1 MPVYLT
7 SAFVLWRGSAL
18 LTRPR
23 EMPMY
28 HHFLNNMPDEIP
40 IEALISDAQALYR
53 FVLSCSST
61 LFFGCL
67 TYFNRVKMLYDKFL
81 HFIFVYCV
89 INKFSHLKLH
99 KKLLQNDATSDTT
112 WVVI

>member
-1 MPVYLT
+1 
-7 SAFVLWRGSAL
+7 
-18 LTRPR
+18 
-23 EMPMY
+23 
-28 HHFLNNMPDEIP
+28 
-40 IEALISDAQALYR
+40 
-53 FVLSCSST
+53 
-61 LFFGCL
+61 
-67 TYFNRVKMLYDKFL
+67 MLYDKFL